1 MSHTLG
7 LSKLRNL
14 LNINPKYVLP
24 LFSIQWGWDK
34 NPLKLRISFGRQ
46 QTQSLYYNGI
56 VFIRFMLPFYV
67 GFMFRWS
74 GSTTKKA
81 YLQTHAGWKL
91 NGNLAVTLR
100 IQSDLDAATGHQ
112 FPNSGQALG
121 WADGP
126 K

>member
-1 MSHTLG
+1 MSHTLN

-14 LNINPKYVLP
+14 LKINPKLVLP
-24 LFSIQWGWDK
+24 LFSIQWGWDR
-34 NPLKLRISFGRQ
+34 NPRNIRISFGRQ
-46 QTQSLYYNGI
+46 QTGSLYYNGM
-56 VFIRFMLPFYV
+56 VFIRVMLPFYV
-67 GFMFRWS
+67 GVMVRWS

-112 FPNSGQALG
+112 FPNVGQALG